1 MAQYNK
7 YVRVPHS
14 SYNQWRAA
22 TLGNGYNVDYY
33 ASGGLGNQCWDYC
46 ALCYWQYGLT
56 LITKANGGTAYDCW
70 AVSRWANTKPPF
82 ISLTGVQNIK
92 RGDIIITKNP
102 RSETGHICFADENYR
117 TSGNKKKLW
126 CVGQNQ
132 RGSSALPVTRDEVD
146 ITYFVGLFR
155 NIMWGSS
162 PEPTP
167 TPTPTPTPQQW
178 YNKGKYNFVLFNRR
192 KRQEK
197 WTRKPLKKR

>member
-1 MAQYNK
+1 MAQYNR
-7 YVRVPHS
+7 YVQVPHG
-14 SYNQWRAA
+14 SYNQWRNA
-22 TLGNGYNVDYY
+22 TLSNGYNVDYY
-33 ASGGLGNQCWDYC
+33 ASGGWGNQCWDYC

-56 LITKANGGTAYDCW
+56 LITKAGGGTAYDCW

-92 RGDIIITKNP
+92 RGDIIITKSP
-102 RSETGHICFADENYR
+102 RSRTGHICFADENYR
-117 TSGNKKKLW
+117 TSGDRTRLW

-132 RGSSALPVTRDEVD
+132 RGSSALPVTRDE
-146 ITYFVGLFR
+146 ISIAYFVGLFR
-155 NIMWGSS
+155 NTFWSGAEPE

-167 TPTPTPTPQQW
+167 TPEGW
-178 YNKGKYNFVLFNRR
+178 YNKDKYNFVLFNRR

>member
-1 MAQYNK
+1 MAQYNR
-7 YVRVPHS
+7 YVQVPHG
-14 SYNQWRAA
+14 SYNQWRNA
-22 TLGNGYNVDYY
+22 TLGNGYNVDYF
-33 ASGGLGNQCWDYC
+33 ASGGSGNQCWDYA
-46 ALCYWQYGLT
+46 ALCYRQYGLT
-56 LITKANGGTAYDCW
+56 LITKAGGGTAYDCW
-70 AVSRWANTKPPF
+70 AVSRWVNTQPPF
-82 ISLTGVQNIK
+82 ISMTGVQNIK

-102 RSETGHICFADENYR
+102 RSRTGHICFADENYR
-117 TSGNKKKLW
+117 HSGNKKRLW

-132 RGSSALPVTRDEVD
+132 RGSSALPVTRDEID

-155 NIMWGSS
+155 NTFWIGHEPE

-167 TPTPTPTPQQW
+167 TPEGW